1 MTRRIL
7 ILLAAGGSLALL
19 SGAFAF
25 QYLGG
30 MHPCTLCIWQ
40 RWPHAAAIL
49 IGVLALWLGGRLGG
63 RVLPVMGA
71 FAAATTAGIALFH
84 TGVEKHWWEGL
95 ASCTG
100 GTLQGLSGADLLNP
114 ALTIAAPVRCDEVP
128 WEMIGLSMASWNGIA
143 SIALMVLWILAAK
156 AR

>member
-1 MTRRIL
+1 VFWRYGW
-7 ILLAAGGSLALL
+7 AGGWAGVCCLLWALSLR
-19 SGAFAF
+19 
-25 QYLGG
+25 
-30 MHPCTLCIWQ
+30 P
-40 RWPHAAAIL
+40 R
-49 IGVLALWLGGRLGG
+49 RL
-63 RVLPVMGA
+63 
-71 FAAATTAGIALFH
+71 ALFH
-84 TGVEKHWWEGL
+84 SGVEKHWWEGL

-128 WEMIGLSMASWNGIA
+128 WEMIGLSMASWNGLA